1 MKKYIWFAILILPA
15 LLMGKTFEIPVVA
28 GNVEVPVV
36 IQVGQILDMLPSD
49 FDPDWESL
57 TVKFGGS
64 EVAFQIDDVDGN
76 GRISALD
83 HLVFLAKGKGA
94 IVLSEEAP
102 KAVKKVQPFFK
113 IEKESAKWIVTTTD
127 GTMKAEINEKGL
139 IAVTK
144 FGNVEGKIVDE
155 VGIARVSGWP
165 ETTYYIDGKLGN
177 HHEETSGAFRT
188 VSLKV
193 LEPGPVAV
201 GVVAHLKSERFSGL
215 NQILVTYIFKN
226 GDILVDNTFKFD
238 TYTDLMKLQT
248 MVTRP
253 VAPAFDDAQHILP
266 VFRRLVWADQLNITP
281 LEYWL
286 ERNAIQYVD
295 KLPYI
300 VFPASSNMKPLWWGA
315 TYIFASMERFRSNYS
330 PKVKVG
336 IAEILPQIPVIAA
349 DYQKWLDSDT
359 WVYESLEFRDGIFK
373 WMPGEFDAYES
384 TKNVYSMKVEDM
396 PNRYKAGD
404 TVRHLRLYHVYTA
417 SNIESAIKWLEE
429 KSASFRTLKVGE

>member
-215 NQILVTYIFKN
+215 NQILVTYIFK
-226 GDILVDNTFKFD
+226 
-238 TYTDLMKLQT
+238 
-248 MVTRP
+248 
-253 VAPAFDDAQHILP
+253 
-266 VFRRLVWADQLNITP
+266 
-281 LEYWL
+281 
-286 ERNAIQYVD
+286 
-295 KLPYI
+295 
-300 VFPASSNMKPLWWGA
+300 
-315 TYIFASMERFRSNYS
+315 
-330 PKVKVG
+330 
-336 IAEILPQIPVIAA
+336 
-349 DYQKWLDSDT
+349 
-359 WVYESLEFRDGIFK
+359 
-373 WMPGEFDAYES
+373 
-384 TKNVYSMKVEDM
+384 
-396 PNRYKAGD
+396 
-404 TVRHLRLYHVYTA
+404 
-417 SNIESAIKWLEE
+417 
-429 KSASFRTLKVGE
+429 

>member
-1 MKKYIWFAILILPA
+1 MKKFLWFVLLIVPMLTLA
-15 LLMGKTFEIPVVA
+15 KTFQIPVTC
-28 GNVEVPVV
+28 GDVEVPVV
-36 IQVGQILDMLPSD
+36 IQIGKILDLLPDD

-57 TVKFGGS
+57 KVVS
-64 EVAFQIDDVDGN
+64 EGKEILFQIDDVDGN
-76 GRISALD
+76 GRISAQD
-83 HLVFLAKGKGA
+83 NLVFLAKGKNS
-94 IVLSEEAP
+94 IVLSEVADKP
-102 KAVKKVQPFFK
+102 KVKTEPFFK
-113 IEKESAKWIVTTTD
+113 VEKETGKLIVTSKD
-127 GTMKAEINEKGL
+127 GMLKFEINEKGL
-139 IAVTK
+139 VAVTK
-144 FGNVEGKIVDE
+144 FAGIEAKMVDE

-165 ETTYYIDGKLGN
+165 ESTFYVDGRLGN

-188 VSLKV
+188 VSLKI

-201 GVVAHLKSERFSGL
+201 GVVSHLKSERFNGL
-215 NQILVTYIFKN
+215 NQILITYVFKN

-238 TYTDLMKLQT
+238 TYADMMKLQT

-253 VAPAFDDAQHILP
+253 IAPAFEDAVHILP

-295 KLPYI
+295 NRPYI
-300 VFPASSNMKPLWWGA
+300 VFPASSSMKPLWWGA

-330 PKVKVG
+330 PKAKVG
-336 IAEILPQIPVIAA
+336 IAEILPEIPVVAA
-349 DYQKWLDSDT
+349 DYKKWLDSDT

-384 TKNVYSMKVEDM
+384 TKNIYSMKVEDM

-404 TVRHLRLYHVYTA
+404 TVRHLRLYSLYTA
-417 SNIESAIKWLEE
+417 ENIAQAIKWMEQ
-429 KSASFRTLKVGE
+429 KSASFRVLKIGE